1 MQINQV
7 MTPRCR
13 TCNPSDSL
21 RQAAQYMAQDD
32 IGVLPIAKDD
42 YLVGMLTDRDIVT
55 RGLASPRDIN
65 EFKTGDLMSDQV
77 LYCYDDQKTDEVAR
91 NMGELQIRRMPV
103 VNREKQLV
111 GMVSLGDLASR
122 GADDAAGEAL
132 TDISEP
138 G

>member
-1 MQINQV
+1 MQINQI
-7 MTPRCR
+7 MTPRCK
-13 TCNPSDSL
+13 TCSPADSL
-21 RQAAQYMAQDD
+21 HQAAQYMAQEG
-32 IGVLPIAKDD
+32 IGVLPVAEDNHLI
-42 YLVGMLTDRDIVT
+42 GMLTDRDIVT
-55 RGLASPRDIN
+55 RGLASQRDIS
-65 EFKTGDLMSDQV
+65 EFNAGDLMSDEV
-77 LYCYDDQKTDEVAR
+77 LYCYDDQETHEVAR

-122 GADDAAGEAL
+122 GADEAAGDAL